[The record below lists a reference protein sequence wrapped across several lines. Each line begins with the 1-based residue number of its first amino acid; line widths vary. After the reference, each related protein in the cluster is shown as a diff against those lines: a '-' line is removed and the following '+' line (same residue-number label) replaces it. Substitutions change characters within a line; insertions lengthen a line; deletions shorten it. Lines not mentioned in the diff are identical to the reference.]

1 MEKLTGP
8 RLFTLDEAQ
17 RMLPLVRSIVRDII
31 DRYASFKG
39 RVAFYRAGQ
48 DALKEGLP
56 PPDGWHRERV
66 TREIETLKDDVMT
79 VVGELTELGADLR
92 DYEEGMV
99 DFPARLGDDIVYLS
113 WKLGEEKV
121 SHWRPLD
128 GTDSPR
134 RALEE
139 IHEGTGGSAIPG

>member
-31 DRYASFKG
+31 ERYAAFKD
-39 RVAFYRAGQ
+39 RVEFYRAGQ
-48 DALKEGLP
+48 EALKQGFP

-66 TREIETLKDDVMT
+66 AREIDALKDDVMA

-99 DFPARLGDDIVYLS
+99 DFPARLGEDIVYLS
-113 WKLGEEKV
+113 WKLGEDKV
-121 SHWRPLD
+121 GHWRPLD
-128 GTDSPR
+128 GTDGPR

-139 IHEGTGGSAIPG
+139 IHEEAGGAPF

>member
-1 MEKLTGP
+1 MEKLSGP

-17 RMLPLVRSIVRDII
+17 RMLPLVRSIVRDIVE
-31 DRYASFKG
+31 RYATFKG
-39 RVAFYRAGQ
+39 RVEFYRAAQEAMKEGYPPPGGQ
-48 DALKEGLP
+48 D
-56 PPDGWHRERV
+56 RERLK
-66 TREIETLKDDVMT
+66 REIDASKEDVMA
-79 VVGELTELGADLR
+79 VVGELTELGMDLR

-99 DFPARLGDDIVYLS
+99 DFPSRLGDDIVYLS

-121 SHWRPLD
+121 GHWRPLD

-139 IHEGTGGSAIPG
+139 IHEEAGGAPF